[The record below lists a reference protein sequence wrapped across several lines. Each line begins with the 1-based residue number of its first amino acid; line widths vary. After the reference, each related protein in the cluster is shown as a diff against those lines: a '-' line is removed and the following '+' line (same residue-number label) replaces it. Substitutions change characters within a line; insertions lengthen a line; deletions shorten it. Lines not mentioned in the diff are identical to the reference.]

1 MDLIANS
8 RYDPE
13 PDGIVLMVAS
23 YPKYQLSTVV
33 PMLVIA
39 RIAINEMKPASIA
52 YSIKSW
58 PHSAR
63 SHPSIGR
70 FIVALLS

>member
-1 MDLIANS
+1 MYLFADS

-23 YPKYQLSTVV
+23 YPWYQLSTVV

-52 YSIKSW
+52 YSIKS
-58 PHSAR
+58 
-63 SHPSIGR
+63 
-70 FIVALLS
+70 

>member
-1 MDLIANS
+1 MSLFADS

-23 YPKYQLSTVV
+23 YPWYQLSTCV

-39 RIAINEMKPASIA
+39 TIAINEMKPASIA
-52 YSIKSW
+52 YSIKS
-58 PHSAR
+58 
-63 SHPSIGR
+63 
-70 FIVALLS
+70 